1 MAGRLV
7 HRFNNERALRRE
19 RVVRDR
25 TNPLDIYSDS
35 ELIERFR
42 FGRQALFDLIEEIS
56 PQLQHGSDRNAAL
69 SPTLQ
74 VLIALRFYANGAF
87 QNTVGD
93 MINVHRTTACRAI
106 RQVSLTRLRNYIHLP
121 TQEEAAKSRQDFW
134 LKSGI
139 PGIVG
144 CINGT
149 HVRIQAPSEHEY
161 LYVNRKG
168 YHSIN
173 VQIVCNSDMGI
184 VNLVATWPGSTH
196 DARIPRHKTRC
207 RCNSNGHGPIVPQ
220 TLLVY
225 HRSMPVVLQIL
236 FQSH

>member
-7 HRFNNERALRRE
+7 YMFNNERALRRE

-106 RQVSLTRLRNYIHLP
+106 RQVSLALQHRFLSPSVPAVALTNP
-121 TQEEAAKSRQDFW
+121 SFSFGVW
-134 LKSGI
+134 PFGI
-139 PGIVG
+139 PLESSLTLWVWEFPLL
-144 CINGT
+144 C
-149 HVRIQAPSEHEY
+149 
-161 LYVNRKG
+161 
-168 YHSIN
+168 
-173 VQIVCNSDMGI
+173 
-184 VNLVATWPGSTH
+184 
-196 DARIPRHKTRC
+196 
-207 RCNSNGHGPIVPQ
+207 GP
-220 TLLVY
+220 LSL
-225 HRSMPVVLQIL
+225 
-236 FQSH
+236 